1 MKSNQTLKILFWHRK
16 SKADSKGFAPII
28 CRISIDGNDAE
39 FSTSQKVHITDWNVE
54 MKKVVRS
61 VDSKKINSALNH
73 IESSLEVNFTVLKTQ
88 YDSISPLMLKNIYNN
103 FPIEGEK
110 DKVKELKIPSL
121 LELTEIHIK
130 DFSELVEK
138 KLRSKETLKQ
148 WKATQKKI
156 TEFLK
161 FEFRVNDITLSS
173 IEYSFAQKFYKYLA
187 VKRTP
192 ALKDAAT
199 MKQIKNLK
207 QILNIAEAN
216 LWILKNP
223 IGKFKCGSEDL
234 EIMPLEIFEVEKIW
248 RKKIS
253 IERIAKVRDA
263 FIFQCFTGFA
273 YQDIYNLSNEHIVY
287 VGSENEPWLVKER
300 GKTKVREMV
309 PILPIIAE
317 LIEKYKKH
325 PYCKVHNRLIPV
337 NSNFRYNSYLKE
349 LSDICEI
356 GKPLNSHLA
365 RHTFADMM
373 LNVLNFPLEDVSKM
387 LGHKNIRTTQRYARV
402 KKGRIGKKM
411 NEAKSILF
419 DETGELKKVSEP
431 VIVND

>member
-1 MKSNQTLKILFWHRK
+1 MKSNQTLKVLFWHRK

-28 CRISIDGNDAE
+28 CRISIDAKDVE
-39 FSTSQKVHITDWNVE
+39 FSTAQKVHIDCWDVE
-54 MKKVVRS
+54 TKKVIMS
-61 VDSKKINSALNH
+61 ADAKKINMALNH
-73 IESSLEVNFTVLKTQ
+73 VESSLEVNFTVLKTK
-88 YDSISPLMLKNIYNN
+88 YNCVSPLMLKNAFHNL
-103 FPIEGEK
+103 PIESKKGEAK
-110 DKVKELKIPSL
+110 LREREIPRL
-121 LELTEIHIK
+121 LALTEIHIN
-130 DFSELVEK
+130 DFSELVK
-138 KLRSKETLKQ
+138 KNLRSKETLKQ

-156 TEFLK
+156 AEFLQ
-161 FEFRVNDITLSS
+161 FELKATDVNLSE
-173 IEYSFAQKFYKYLA
+173 IEYSFAQKFYNYLA

-192 ALKDAAT
+192 LLKDAAA

-207 QILNIAEAN
+207 QILNKAEAN
-216 LWILKNP
+216 QWISVNP
-223 IGKFKCGSEDL
+223 IEKFKCGSEDP
-234 EIMPLEIFEVEKIW
+234 EIIPLEVFEVEKIW
-248 RKKIS
+248 RKKLS
-253 IERIAKVRDA
+253 IERLSKVRDA

-273 YQDIYNLSNEHIVY
+273 YQDIYNLSNKHIVY

-300 GKTKVREMV
+300 GKTKVTEMV

-317 LIEKYKKH
+317 LIDKYKKH

-349 LSDICEI
+349 LSDICDI
-356 GKPLNSHLA
+356 GRPLNSHLA

-402 KKGRIGKKM
+402 KKSRIGKKM

-419 DETGELKKVSEP
+419 DETGELK
-431 VIVND
+431 NAF